1 MNDWLKEHNKRVKE
15 HNRQVEIRHIRALE
29 QSEGGAATA
38 LGAAVRYGLVE
49 EILRLLD
56 AGVDVNARREY
67 DGITPLML
75 AYAPKIAKLLIDP
88 GADVN
93 ARCDRGKTTLLCF
106 LGGLVGKR
114 TAEQHI
120 RVLLAAGADVR
131 VKSPDGRTA
140 QALAEAK
147 YGPEIAKLLEPK

>member
-1 MNDWLKEHNKRVKE
+1 M
-15 HNRQVEIRHIRALE
+15 
-29 QSEGGAATA
+29 
-38 LGAAVRYGLVE
+38 
-49 EILRLLD
+49 LD
-56 AGVDVNARREY
+56 AGVDVNARCAY

-75 AYAPKIAKLLIDP
+75 AYAPKIAKLLIDR

-93 ARCDRGKTTLLCF
+93 ARCDWGKTPLLWF

-131 VKSPDGRTA
+131 VQSPEGHTA
-140 QALAEAK
+140 QALAESK